1 MLLSSVLP
9 IISHVIVPAAFIV
22 TLWRSDPVSRIAWL
36 ARVLA
41 FGGFIFFLFIAGAAW
56 SWVSYY
62 FRFLFPVLFIA
73 ATIVSW
79 RNVWDES
86 LPWWRRP
93 PSIGEWLNF
102 GVEALLGVYFLVAIA
117 GALSGMTYGDARAA
131 QLSFPL
137 DDGVYIAGHGGNSP
151 ALNYHNVN
159 EAQQYA
165 LDILALNA
173 AGVRALGVY
182 PTDLDRYVAFGQ
194 DIYSPCAGEIIEIVD
209 DLPDL
214 QPPEMDSENLAG
226 NHVVVRCAEQ
236 EVDVVLAHMMAGSVT
251 ATEGQIVKAG
261 EALGRLGNSGNTSE
275 PHLHIHAVRTG
286 SGSMLDGEG
295 VPILFDGRFLV
306 RNSLVFQ

>member
-1 MLLSSVLP
+1 MLLSTVLP

-22 TLWRSDPVSRIAWL
+22 TLWRSEPVSRIAWM

-41 FGGFIFFLFIAGAAW
+41 FGGFILFLFFAGAAW

-62 FRFLFPVLFIA
+62 LRYVFLVLFIA
-73 ATIVSW
+73 AAIISW

-93 PSIGEWLNF
+93 PSMGEWLNF
-102 GVEALLGVYFLVAIA
+102 GVEALLGAYFLFAIA
-117 GALSGMTYGDARAA
+117 GALSGLSYGDARAA
-131 QLSFPL
+131 QLTFPL
-137 DDGVYIAGHGGNSP
+137 DDGVYIAGHGGDSP

-182 PTDLDRYVAFGQ
+182 PTDLDRYVAFGR
-194 DIYSPCAGEIIEIVD
+194 DIYSPCAGEIIEVVD

-214 QPPEMDSENLAG
+214 QPPEMDSDNLAG

-236 EVDVVLAHMMAGSVT
+236 EVDVALAHMMAGSVT
-251 ATEGQIVKAG
+251 ATEGQTVEAG

-286 SGSMLDGEG
+286 SGSMLDGQG